1 MIGTLSIN
9 GVIGEIPKEDGSIMT
24 PFTTIQSVINQ
35 VESQRGATHFDV
47 HIKSPGGYVEDGNE
61 IFDYLTSLKK
71 NGITIHTHVDEMC
84 ASIAT
89 KILLAGTRRFAKKD
103 PAPELMI
110 HNPFGQPNEGDADYM
125 EAYYKSMRSLENEM
139 INFYSEVTGSAK
151 ESIKPLMKKETFL
164 SLEEAM
170 TLGFITDIVEK
181 VELKAVALLKPKNP
195 NKMADKLV
203 TKEEVESMF
212 DKFSKSLAKM
222 FKGKAKNILL
232 QDADGTE
239 IDFPDVEEGQSPAVA
254 DKATIDGSAAEGTYT
269 MPNGDVFVFVAGV
282 VESITPKADE
292 GDDAELETLKTTA
305 AEQAAE
311 IANLK
316 KEIKA
321 VKKEKE
327 DMIDQA
333 KALKADFEKIKAL
346 AGEFEIDGK
355 KKDTRKK
362 TEGTKRSL

>member
-1 MIGTLSIN
+1 
-9 GVIGEIPKEDGSIMT
+9 
-24 PFTTIQSVINQ
+24 
-35 VESQRGATHFDV
+35 
-47 HIKSPGGYVEDGNE
+47 
-61 IFDYLTSLKK
+61 
-71 NGITIHTHVDEMC
+71 
-84 ASIAT
+84 
-89 KILLAGTRRFAKKD
+89 
-103 PAPELMI
+103 
-110 HNPFGQPNEGDADYM
+110 
-125 EAYYKSMRSLENEM
+125 
-139 INFYSEVTGSAK
+139 
-151 ESIKPLMKKETFL
+151 
-164 SLEEAM
+164 
-170 TLGFITDIVEK
+170 
-181 VELKAVALLKPKNP
+181 
-195 NKMADKLV
+195 
-203 TKEEVESMF
+203 
-212 DKFSKSLAKM
+212 
-222 FKGKAKNILL
+222 
-232 QDADGTE
+232 
-239 IDFPDVEEGQSPAVA
+239 
-254 DKATIDGSAAEGTYT
+254 
-269 MPNGDVFVFVAGV
+269 VFVFVAGV